1 MVPCV
6 KKNTCSGA
14 SPKNPFSL
22 KNASVASRFS
32 KLVMMYQVSG
42 RPNFSPARRIDSAK
56 YAKSGRPV
64 TGPIG

>member
-14 SPKNPFSL
+14 SPKNACSL

-32 KLVMMYQVSG
+32 RLVMIYHVS
-42 RPNFSPARRIDSAK
+42 RQPNFSPVRRMDSAK
-56 YAKSGRPV
+56 YWNSDLPV
-64 TGPIG
+64 TGAIG